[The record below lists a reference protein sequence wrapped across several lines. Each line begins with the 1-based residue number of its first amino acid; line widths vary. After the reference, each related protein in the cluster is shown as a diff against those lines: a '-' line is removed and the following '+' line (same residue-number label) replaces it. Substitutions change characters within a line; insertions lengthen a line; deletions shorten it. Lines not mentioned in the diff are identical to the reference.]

1 MAHLWS
7 GRFAGDPDAELFAFG
22 SSFRFDR
29 RLFED
34 DVRGSRAWAAALAR
48 AGVLSARDAA
58 AIDRGL
64 AEILEKGERDA
75 GFVSPEHG
83 DEDVHAFVERELV
96 ARIGDAGRRLH
107 TGRSRNEQVAVD
119 LRLYLKRR
127 IPRLQRGVVDLVSA
141 FLDLGSTL
149 YCTRLTSCRSARAR
163 SPGLRTPST
172 SRRWRHRSASDASRS
187 TASTSA
193 ATVTS
198 SHRFCTRHRSAWCT

>member
-34 DVRGSRAWAAALAR
+34 DVRGSRAWAAGLAR
-48 AGVLSARDAA
+48 AGVLSAADAA

-64 AEILEKGERDA
+64 HEILQKGLDDA
-75 GFVSPEHG
+75 GFVTPDAG

-107 TGRSRNEQVAVD
+107 TGRSPN
-119 LRLYLKRR
+119 
-127 IPRLQRGVVDLVSA
+127 
-141 FLDLGSTL
+141 
-149 YCTRLTSCRSARAR
+149 
-163 SPGLRTPST
+163 
-172 SRRWRHRSASDASRS
+172 
-187 TASTSA
+187 
-193 ATVTS
+193 
-198 SHRFCTRHRSAWCT
+198 

>member
-7 GRFAGDPDAELFAFG
+7 GRFAGDPDADLLAFG

-34 DVRGSRAWAAALAR
+34 DVRGSRAWAEALAR
-48 AGVLSARDAA
+48 AGVLSSTDAA

-64 AEILEKGERDA
+64 AGLLDKGPQDP
-75 GFVSPEHG
+75 GLVSPDHG

-119 LRLYLKRR
+119 LRLYIKRR
-127 IPRLQRGVVDLVSA
+127 APLVKRATAELVSA
-141 FLDLGSTL
+141 FVDL
-149 YCTRLTSCRSARAR
+149 ADRA
-163 SPGLRTPST
+163 GDALMPS
-172 SRRWRHRSASDASRS
+172 
-187 TASTSA
+187 
-193 ATVTS
+193 
-198 SHRFCTRHRSAWCT
+198 